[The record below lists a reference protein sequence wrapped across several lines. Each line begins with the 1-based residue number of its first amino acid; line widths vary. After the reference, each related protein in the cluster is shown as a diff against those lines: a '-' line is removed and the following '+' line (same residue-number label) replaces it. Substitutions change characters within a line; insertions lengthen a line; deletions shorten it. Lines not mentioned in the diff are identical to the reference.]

1 MPLRVVAIGSNVLF
15 ATYGALAHIHP
26 VFLLHVVLLPIN
38 ITRLIQGMY
47 LSKDVGAINFFELL
61 TSSDRS
67 DLRKSKNLDVNR
79 LSGSS
84 NVVPSIFE
92 LGKRITQPADVRQT
106 HCTATFMLREGED
119 DGKGHHQPSPK
130 AVVPHW

>member
-38 ITRLIQGMY
+38 ITRLIQAMY
-47 LSKDVGAINFFELL
+47 LSKDIGAINFFDLL

-67 DLRKSKNLDVNR
+67 NVDVNR

-92 LGKRITQPADVRQT
+92 FGKRITHPADVRHT
-106 HCTATFMLREGED
+106 HCTATFLLRYGED
-119 DGKGHHQPSPK
+119 DGKGHHHPSSK